1 MMGSAAVANTSK
13 TGGNNQN
20 EEGSVMEETRMD
32 QSVTTASPVTIPLEV
47 NNLGAGMTSAS
58 DDRSRRLDQER
69 RGHRGQQHDRDSAS
83 SFSSSFESAGGA
95 LTGSES
101 ITIPVMTAPWDL
113 KRSERY
119 RHGRLY
125 LTRSNRSL
133 YSMNS
138 NEDMSVA
145 GYGGNMSNLSRG
157 RSAADVGSV
166 YSAAPSMYRGRRSL
180 RASSSAYSARGFSPA
195 APSSASV
202 ASLFTTGMGHGP
214 TSVYPL
220 ANGYSRHR
228 FPVSAAAQ
236 TRGRRSV
243 VVGTSY

>member
-1 MMGSAAVANTSK
+1 
-13 TGGNNQN
+13 
-20 EEGSVMEETRMD
+20 
-32 QSVTTASPVTIPLEV
+32 
-47 NNLGAGMTSAS
+47 MTSAS

-95 LTGSES
+95 LTGGSAPHSRNGQSREDPGSTGSES